1 MDQISDILVI
11 VDPLVRDQPA
21 IDKAAALARW
31 LGAGIELLICDTKRS
46 REAHLEGELPLH
58 STAPLNDNLDALLE
72 QLAEPLRDDGLDV
85 TTHLISGDPLYR
97 AVIAW
102 MRNSPADVVVKDTH
116 HHSFAERAFATN
128 TDWHLIRTCP
138 VPLLLTKPKSW
149 ASPPVLMA
157 AVDPGHVHDVPAAL
171 DHRILDVAASM
182 AKRLNAKMHAIHSY
196 LPATI
201 ATAAVSGMASM
212 MSLSVEA
219 LAAEQELRYSQ
230 IKQLTDQ
237 YGIADGN
244 LHVDA
249 GMAAEYIP
257 RMAAGWHADIV
268 VMGAI
273 ARSGLQRALIGS
285 TAEQVLETLPCD
297 VLMVKPTDFAQN
309 LPF

>member
-1 MDQISDILVI
+1 MDQITDILVI

-21 IDKAAALARW
+21 VEKAAALARW

-46 REAHLEGELPLH
+46 REAHLEGELPPL
-58 STAPLNDNLDALLE
+58 STALLE

-85 TTHLISGDPLYR
+85 TTHLISGDPLHQ
-97 AVIAW
+97 AVNAW

-116 HHSFAERAFATN
+116 HHSFAERAFGIN

-157 AVDPGHVHDVPAAL
+157 AVDPGHVHDVPAEL
-171 DHRILDVAASM
+171 DRRILDVAASM

-201 ATAAVSGMASM
+201 ATAAVGGMASM
-212 MSLSVEA
+212 TSLSSEA
-219 LAAEQELRYSQ
+219 LAAEQEFRYSQ

-237 YGIADGN
+237 YGIVDGN

-257 RMAAGWHADIV
+257 RMAAGWHADII

-273 ARSGLQRALIGS
+273 ARSGLKRALMGS

-297 VLMVKPTDFAQN
+297 VLVVKPTDFAQN

>member
-1 MDQISDILVI
+1 MTRSSGINRPIE
-11 VDPLVRDQPA
+11 
-21 IDKAAALARW
+21 KAAALARR
-31 LGAGIELLICDTKRS
+31 LGAAIELLICDTQRS
-46 REAHLEGELPLH
+46 REAHLEGNLPPIGNAL
-58 STAPLNDNLDALLE
+58 LNDNLNALLE

-85 TTHLISGDPLYR
+85 TTHLISGDPLYQ
-97 AVIAW
+97 AVNTW

-157 AVDPGHVHDVPAAL
+157 AVDPGHVHDVPLAL

-182 AKRLNAKMHAIHSY
+182 AKRLNAKLHAIHAY

-201 ATAAVSGMASM
+201 ATAAVGGMPSM
-212 MSLSVEA
+212 MGLSAEA

-237 YGIADGN
+237 YGIVDGN

-273 ARSGLQRALIGS
+273 ARSGLKRALMGS
-285 TAEQVLETLPCD
+285 TAEHVLETLPCD
-297 VLMVKPTDFAQN
+297 VLVVKPTDFAQN

>member
-1 MDQISDILVI
+1 MDQITDILVI
-11 VDPLVRDQPA
+11 VDPLARDQPA
-21 IDKAAALARW
+21 IEKAAALARR
-31 LGAGIELLICDTKRS
+31 LGAAIELLICDTKRA
-46 REAHLEGELPLH
+46 REAHLEGEQPPL
-58 STAPLNDNLDALLE
+58 SNALLNDNLDALLE

-85 TTHLISGDPLYR
+85 TIHLISGDPLYQ
-97 AVIAW
+97 AVNTW

-116 HHSFAERAFATN
+116 HHSFAARAFATS

-157 AVDPGHVHDVPAAL
+157 AVDPGHVHDAPAAL
-171 DHRILDVAASM
+171 DHRVLDVAASM
-182 AKRLNAKMHAIHSY
+182 ARRLNAKLHAIHAY

-201 ATAAVSGMASM
+201 ATAAVGGMASM
-212 MSLSVEA
+212 MSLSAEA

-237 YGIADGN
+237 YGIVDGN
-244 LHVDA
+244 LHVEA
-249 GMAAEYIP
+249 GAAAEYIP

-273 ARSGLQRALIGS
+273 ARSGLKRALIGG
-285 TAEQVLETLPCD
+285 TAEHVLETLPCD
-297 VLMVKPTDFAQN
+297 VLVVKPTDFAQN

>member
-1 MDQISDILVI
+1 MDQITDILVI

-21 IDKAAALARW
+21 VEKAAALARW
-31 LGAGIELLICDTKRS
+31 LGASIELLICDSRRP
-46 REAHLEGELPLH
+46 REAHLEGELP
-58 STAPLNDNLDALLE
+58 PLSNALLE

-85 TTHLISGDPLYR
+85 TTHLISGDPLHQ
-97 AVIAW
+97 AVNAW

-116 HHSFAERAFATN
+116 HHSFAERAFGIN

-157 AVDPGHVHDVPAAL
+157 AVDPGHVHRVPAEL
-171 DHRILDVAASM
+171 DRRILDVAASM

-201 ATAAVSGMASM
+201 ATAAVGGMASM
-212 MSLSVEA
+212 TSLSSEA
-219 LAAEQELRYSQ
+219 LAAEQEFRYSQ

-237 YGIADGN
+237 YGIVDGN

-257 RMAAGWHADIV
+257 RMAAGWHADII

-273 ARSGLQRALIGS
+273 ARSGLKRALMGS

-297 VLMVKPTDFAQN
+297 VLVVKPTDFAQN

>member
-1 MDQISDILVI
+1 MDQITDILVI

-21 IDKAAALARW
+21 IEKAAALARW

-46 REAHLEGELPLH
+46 REAHLEGELP
-58 STAPLNDNLDALLE
+58 PLSNTLLE

-85 TTHLISGDPLYR
+85 TTHLISGDPLYQ
-97 AVIAW
+97 AVITW

-116 HHSFAERAFATN
+116 HHSFAERAFGIN
-128 TDWHLIRTCP
+128 TDRHLIRTCP

-171 DHRILDVAASM
+171 DRRILDVAASM

-201 ATAAVSGMASM
+201 VTAAVGGTPSM
-212 MSLSVEA
+212 MGLSAEA

-237 YGIADGN
+237 YGIVDAN

-257 RMAAGWHADIV
+257 RMAAGWHADII

-273 ARSGLQRALIGS
+273 ARSGLKRALMGS
-285 TAEQVLETLPCD
+285 TAEHLLETLPCD
-297 VLMVKPTDFAQN
+297 VLVVKPTDFAQN

>member
-1 MDQISDILVI
+1 MDQITDILVI

-46 REAHLEGELPLH
+46 REARLEGELPLL
-58 STAPLNDNLDALLE
+58 SNALLNVNLDALLE

-85 TTHLISGDPLYR
+85 TTHLISGEPLYQ

-116 HHSFAERAFATN
+116 HHSFAARAFATN

-157 AVDPGHVHDVPAAL
+157 AVDPGHVHDGPAAL

-182 AKRLNAKMHAIHSY
+182 AKRLSAKTHAIHSY

-201 ATAAVSGMASM
+201 ATAAVGGMASM
-212 MSLSVEA
+212 MSLSAEA
-219 LAAEQELRYSQ
+219 LAAEQELRFSQ
-230 IKQLTDQ
+230 IRQLTNQ
-237 YGIADGN
+237 YAIADGN

-249 GMAAEYIP
+249 GIAAEFIP
-257 RMAAGWHADIV
+257 RMAAGWHADII

-273 ARSGLQRALIGS
+273 ARSGLKRALIGS
-285 TAEQVLETLPCD
+285 TAEHVLETLPCD
-297 VLMVKPTDFAQN
+297 VLVVKPTDFAQN